1 MVLNFK
7 ILVRSYVFFFSS
19 RRRHTRWNC
28 DWSSDVCSSDLGEP
42 EGFVIRA
49 AQHTAV
55 AVGLVGLAPLGLPHQ
70 AQLVDLSNGET
81 ERRVA
86 LLHGERV
93 APEPDEMQV
102 PEDPPVVERHLPAV
116 VPLGLEGRGTEQDH
130 PREPEGSH
138 CPSAF
143 AAFAASAA
151 FFFSFFFLGRVTPYV
166 PRRILP
172 RLLRM
177 SPLPMKPPLFSAAE
191 FEDAFELIRRCR
203 HDR

>member
-1 MVLNFK
+1 M
-7 ILVRSYVFFFSS
+7 ILEDLCEDL
-19 RRRHTRWNC
+19 TT
-28 DWSSDVCSSDLGEP
+28 LGEVVEREP
-42 EGFVIRA
+42 EDLVVRA
-49 AQHTAV
+49 AQDAAV
-55 AVGLVGLAPLGLPHQ
+55 AVGLRGLAPLGFPHE
-70 AQLVDLSNGET
+70 AQLVDLMDGEA

-86 LLHGERV
+86 LLDDERV
-93 APEPDEMQV
+93 APGLDEMQL
-102 PEDPPVVERHLPAV
+102 PEDPSVVERDLPAV
-116 VPLGLEGRGTEQDH
+116 VPLRRDRRGAEQDD
-130 PREPEGSH
+130 PGDPQGSH

>member
-1 MVLNFK
+1 MVTSFLCYSLF
-7 ILVRSYVFFFSS
+7 FFFSS

-28 DWSSDVCSSDLGEP
+28 DWSSDVCSSDL
-42 EGFVIRA
+42 
-49 AQHTAV
+49 
-55 AVGLVGLAPLGLPHQ
+55 LGLPHE
-70 AQLVDLSNGET
+70 AQLVDLSDGET

-116 VPLGLEGRGTEQDH
+116 VMLRRDRRGDKQDDSGD
-130 PREPEGSH
+130 PECSH
-138 CPSAF
+138 CPSTF

-191 FEDAFELIRRCR
+191 FEDAFELIRGHR
-203 HDR
+203 HDREATDPHQREIGERPVLLNLG